1 MHLPPLLFL
10 CSNPLHLTTWET
22 KAKATL
28 TAHSAPLADRVSS
41 ELPDLD
47 KYKSYDKAFV
57 HHATDLIAQADII
70 LAHCKDESIQV
81 EVRAD
86 RDLVELSRREWPDN
100 GVVTQ
105 VFTYVQD
112 GADLSELPPEY
123 VKALA
128 GYVLLLEGIGY
139 ATACARQL

>member
-1 MHLPPLLFL
+1 MGNESESDIDRAFRAA
-10 CSNPLHLTTWET
+10 C
-22 KAKATL
+22 
-28 TAHSAPLADRVSS
+28 RVSS

-100 GVVTQ
+100 GVFTQ